1 MKRIF
6 TIWHYPKFI
15 YKMSKDYKIAEA
27 ARFVAT
33 RLSREVSIIKF
44 VKFNEVFDEIKW
56 SFCLDFRK

>member
-1 MKRIF
+1 
-6 TIWHYPKFI
+6 
-15 YKMSKDYKIAEA
+15 MSKDYKIAEA

-56 SFCLDFRK
+56 NFCLDFRK